1 MLTKHACHSGS
12 LRVSNTVIYHYTRGT
27 CGAYWPAIWR
37 KLFREI
43 HRRSAVHHTLMSPRG
58 SPTLVA
64 RVSKQRQNRRTLGGR
79 RLKGQTFAAQWVS
92 KNGNTLI
99 MRLLLI
105 DDDELDRLAVIR
117 ALKKSTTPHEIVEC
131 ANASDGLRMSAEQ
144 NFDVILLDF
153 RLPDMDGLA
162 VLRHL
167 RSGSFAEVA
176 VVMLSSIE
184 DDAVAE
190 QCFEAG
196 AQDFM
201 LKDEVN
207 GRRLIRAV
215 RQAKQRYEIER
226 ALQSSHDQLRILA
239 ERDPLTGLSNRRG
252 FDLALKA
259 AIAHAKRNHES
270 IALVLI
276 DLDDFKTVNDTLGHE
291 AGDRLLVEL
300 SVRLREMVRDSDFI
314 CRLGG
319 DEFLILATSVQKE
332 EQIALLVERLN
343 AALHNPTRINGTD
356 ILITASIGVALLGR
370 RADNADE
377 LFKCADIAMYRAKQ
391 NGRNQSHF
399 YNEHLDALVKHKA
412 KIKLDLF
419 KALNQ
424 NEFKLYYQVKINAAN
439 GRLAGAEALIRWQHP
454 ELGLL
459 MPNDFIS
466 IAEDCGLIVP
476 LGVWILREA
485 CRQYHQ
491 WQITHPGNLLPN
503 ISVNLSAIQIRNN
516 CFLAEVK
523 KALQDFALNSQHIEL
538 EITEN
543 ALIRD
548 SGVAGDLLAALS
560 SLGIAIALDDFG
572 TGYSSI
578 QHLKSFPI
586 DVLKIDKEFVSAI
599 GRDAAH
605 EKLLTAIIKFAKALD
620 LTVVA
625 EGIETQAQAQFCQV
639 AGCDLLQ
646 GYYYSRPIPADDFAA
661 IFLTR
666 NCAQASHP

>member
-1 MLTKHACHSGS
+1 
-12 LRVSNTVIYHYTRGT
+12 
-27 CGAYWPAIWR
+27 
-37 KLFREI
+37 
-43 HRRSAVHHTLMSPRG
+43 
-58 SPTLVA
+58 
-64 RVSKQRQNRRTLGGR
+64 
-79 RLKGQTFAAQWVS
+79 
-92 KNGNTLI
+92 

-117 ALKKSTTPHEIVEC
+117 ALKKSTTPHEICEC
-131 ANASDGLRMSAEQ
+131 ANAADGLRKSAEE
-144 NFDVILLDF
+144 NFDVILLDY

-162 VLRHL
+162 VLRQL
-167 RSGSFAEVA
+167 RSGNFAEVA

-201 LKDEVN
+201 LKDE
-207 GRRLIRAV
+207 
-215 RQAKQRYEIER
+215 AKQRYEIER
-226 ALQSSHDQLRILA
+226 ALQNSHDQLRILA

-252 FDLALKA
+252 FDLALRA
-259 AIAHAKRNHES
+259 AIAHAKRNRES

-291 AGDRLLVEL
+291 AGDKLLVEL

-343 AALHNPTRINGTD
+343 NALHNPIRINGTD
-356 ILITASIGVALLGR
+356 ILVTASIGVALLGQ

-399 YNEHLDALVKHKA
+399 YNEQLDALVKHKA
-412 KIKLDLF
+412 KIKLDLY
-419 KALNQ
+419 KALTE
-424 NEFKLYYQVKINAAN
+424 NEFKLYYQVKINAAD
-439 GRLAGAEALIRWQHP
+439 GSIGGAEALVRWQHP

-466 IAEDCGLIVP
+466 IAEDCGLIVR

-485 CRQYHQ
+485 CRQMNEWRSRIPAAAQ
-491 WQITHPGNLLPN
+491 LPN
-503 ISVNLSAIQIRNN
+503 VSVNLSAIQIRNHH
-516 CFLAEVK
+516 FLAEVK
-523 KALQDFALNSQHIEL
+523 KALADFQLQPQHIEL

-548 SGVAGDLLAALS
+548 SGLAGELLNTLS
-560 SLGIAIALDDFG
+560 HMGIHIALDDFG

-578 QHLKSFPI
+578 QHLKAFPI
-586 DVLKIDKEFVSAI
+586 DVLKIDKEFVSSI
-599 GRDAAH
+599 GRDASH

-620 LTVVA
+620 LIVVA
-625 EGIETQAQAQFCQV
+625 EGIETRDQAHFCHE
-639 AGCDLLQ
+639 AGCDMLQ
-646 GYYYSRPIPADDFAA
+646 GYFYSRPIPAADFEAQ
-661 IFLTR
+661 FLLPSNKR
-666 NCAQASHP
+666 NKA